1 MGYKREA
8 AGLPAPEAGG
18 TEQKFRPIRIGGVA
32 AFTGD
37 TLQERVLATYPR
49 AATAGLL
56 IDEK

>member
-8 AGLPAPEAGG
+8 AGLPEAGG
-18 TEQKFRPIRIGGVA
+18 TEQKFCPIRIGGVA

-49 AATAGLL
+49 AATAVLL

>member
-8 AGLPAPEAGG
+8 AGLPASEAGRNRSLARYG
-18 TEQKFRPIRIGGVA
+18 SAGWA

-49 AATAGLL
+49 AATAVLL